1 GAIGAGV
8 EPVAPLVQTPEGL
21 EGQVFGGSRIA
32 NDANDPAVDF
42 ALVLAEK
49 GLEGFDF
56 ARRESLQHVHP
67 APLSMLTGFGD
78 QGYILKPM
86 TLRPRGLTGRDADAL
101 DEGSEANVGAERVE
115 AGIDLDIGKTLVADL
130 EGALEP
136 FKRLVVFLK
145 TGVDQRDFIAAD

>member
-1 GAIGAGV
+1 M
-8 EPVAPLVQTPEGL
+8 VQTPEGL

-32 NDANDPAVDF
+32 NDANDPDVDL

-49 GLEGFDF
+49 RLEGFDF

-67 APLSMLTGFGD
+67 APLCMLTGFSNK
-78 QGYILKPM
+78 GYILKPM
-86 TLRPRGLTGRDADAL
+86 MLRLRGLTGRDADAL

-115 AGIDLDIGKTLVADL
+115 AGVNLDIGKTFVADL
-130 EGALEP
+130 EGAFEP

-145 TGVDQRDFIAAD
+145 TCIDQRDFIAADSGSVDVLF